1 MKRSRWCVKIIGILL
16 LTVGIASATVGTG
29 KKSKVNTKR
38 NIREDEHH
46 AIITEEGGALIG
58 YYHWEDKTGTSE
70 SDVGWVTTSATFG
83 SNNDADEDTVRG
95 KTSNDLNI
103 TFFGTE
109 YKLKKSYMYGS
120 TNGWLSF
127 IATGDP
133 AYNADMPNENLPN
146 ATIAPFWT
154 DLELESGEAVKWS
167 DQSGSGYAAW
177 HWYAH
182 TYGTSDKYEFEVKLV
197 DDSDGDTIY
206 LIYKKLTSN
215 AGQYATP
222 SNKEIGIEN
231 PDGDV
236 SVEVDASNIDNA
248 LNSYNFYRIAF
259 YYQSSALVDFNSSTA
274 PSGWGEVNISGDADW
289 TFGETPSTALEDKAA
304 KFSSGSATAG
314 SERRLVTPTLNLKDA
329 TNPAAFFWFYHSS
342 NKPNA
347 ADSLIV
353 EVSIDGGA
361 SWIATLLK
369 LARYSPQP
377 GWKKYVL
384 DLSPYKGYP
393 NVKLSFKGKAAGG
406 GEDMYI
412 DYFKAFTD
420 YTDDIDVTTYF
431 WPEHVLTGNDDTVK
445 VRVMNRGFG
454 DQTVTVSCQ
463 YKTYDGSTWS
473 AWNTVGSLS
482 PTVSANTAQ
491 DLAFTLDSDGW
502 SDVQACSL
510 KVTVTNTDD
519 QGGSYGNE
527 MVWYVPV
534 DDWDRWD
541 DGSAE
546 SSTTEQRTAV
556 RFYNAQANSFS
567 RVKIYISGNAGTI
580 TQFDTVY
587 VVGDASGDPNMS
599 DVKAY
604 VTDVDIPSSLP
615 GWLTINLGTVVSVDA
630 NNTVWVVVVQKP
642 SSAIK
647 IGVDKTRPNYN
658 SKYYSAKSKGW
669 TEVTDGDYMIRLGK
683 ALSCDFIVTD
693 ITVDRYVDEH
703 IISGND
709 KYIMPKVTIKNI
721 GTSACTFGED
731 AGDVIKF
738 VYSKN
743 GGDWSSTEYTLDP
756 SSSTTINSGATE
768 TFVYSS
774 SDGYDVSGDND
785 DDWYILKV
793 WVTDED
799 DGNHANDT
807 TVFSQDTIYHQ
818 RIHSGED
825 AAGWRW
831 EDQIGDIDNTFQATW
846 GIWRDIGNNC
856 ITFPDNDEGTVKRP
870 LPFLVKFYG
879 YEYDSVYIGV
889 NGAIDFRNDNIPDG
903 NEDFST
909 FEGPN
914 RAMVAPFWDDLVDDN
929 IDAAVCT
936 LTVRGTGAD
945 TFFVEWRNMDLA
957 STANDEDLT
966 FQLMMIN
973 RSNTGYVD
981 FVFKYASDFPY
992 NLSDADAT
1000 IGLYSYRDA
1009 NKYYAQFSYDDD
1021 PLSVSDNADYVWL
1034 TVPTVIYW
1042 RNPQTTLVEESN
1054 EPSLPTRFAL
1064 FEARPN
1070 PVNGLT
1076 EIKFALPKDAD
1087 VEIVLYDARGRVV
1100 RELAKGHYNAGY
1112 HSVAWDGRDA
1122 SGNALPAG
1130 VYFYRMNVR
1139 GEYSKTQKLLVVR

>member
-1 MKRSRWCVKIIGILL
+1 MCS
-16 LTVGIASATVGTG
+16 
-29 KKSKVNTKR
+29 
-38 NIREDEHH
+38 
-46 AIITEEGGALIG
+46 ITMA
-58 YYHWEDKTGTSE
+58 YH
-70 SDVGWVTTSATFG
+70 
-83 SNNDADEDTVRG
+83 
-95 KTSNDLNI
+95 
-103 TFFGTE
+103 
-109 YKLKKSYMYGS
+109 MC
-120 TNGWLSF
+120 
-127 IATGDP
+127 
-133 AYNADMPNENLPN
+133 
-146 ATIAPFWT
+146 
-154 DLELESGEAVKWS
+154 
-167 DQSGSGYAAW
+167 
-177 HWYAH
+177 
-182 TYGTSDKYEFEVKLV
+182 TY
-197 DDSDGDTIY
+197 
-206 LIYKKLTSN
+206 
-215 AGQYATP
+215 P
-222 SNKEIGIEN
+222 
-231 PDGDV
+231 
-236 SVEVDASNIDNA
+236 
-248 LNSYNFYRIAF
+248 
-259 YYQSSALVDFNSSTA
+259 
-274 PSGWGEVNISGDADW
+274 
-289 TFGETPSTALEDKAA
+289 
-304 KFSSGSATAG
+304 
-314 SERRLVTPTLNLKDA
+314 
-329 TNPAAFFWFYHSS
+329 
-342 NKPNA
+342 
-347 ADSLIV
+347 
-353 EVSIDGGA
+353 
-361 SWIATLLK
+361 
-369 LARYSPQP
+369 
-377 GWKKYVL
+377 
-384 DLSPYKGYP
+384 
-393 NVKLSFKGKAAGG
+393 
-406 GEDMYI
+406 
-412 DYFKAFTD
+412 
-420 YTDDIDVTTYF
+420 
-431 WPEHVLTGNDDTVK
+431 
-445 VRVMNRGFG
+445 
-454 DQTVTVSCQ
+454 
-463 YKTYDGSTWS
+463 
-473 AWNTVGSLS
+473 
-482 PTVSANTAQ
+482 
-491 DLAFTLDSDGW
+491 
-502 SDVQACSL
+502 
-510 KVTVTNTDD
+510 
-519 QGGSYGNE
+519 
-527 MVWYVPV
+527 
-534 DDWDRWD
+534 
-541 DGSAE
+541 
-546 SSTTEQRTAV
+546 
-556 RFYNAQANSFS
+556 
-567 RVKIYISGNAGTI
+567 
-580 TQFDTVY
+580 
-587 VVGDASGDPNMS
+587 
-599 DVKAY
+599 
-604 VTDVDIPSSLP
+604 
-615 GWLTINLGTVVSVDA
+615 
-630 NNTVWVVVVQKP
+630 
-642 SSAIK
+642 
-647 IGVDKTRPNYN
+647 
-658 SKYYSAKSKGW
+658 
-669 TEVTDGDYMIRLGK
+669 
-683 ALSCDFIVTD
+683 
-693 ITVDRYVDEH
+693 
-703 IISGND
+703 
-709 KYIMPKVTIKNI
+709 
-721 GTSACTFGED
+721 
-731 AGDVIKF
+731 
-738 VYSKN
+738 
-743 GGDWSSTEYTLDP
+743 
-756 SSSTTINSGATE
+756 
-768 TFVYSS
+768 FVYSS

-846 GIWRDIGNNC
+846 GTSWRDIGNNC

-936 LTVRGTGAD
+936 LTVRGTSAD